1 MFSTSAWADRV
12 VTDQIGR
19 QVHIPDVVNRVIILQ
34 HQTLNVAVQL
44 EALCGIAVRSGK
56 EAVATGA
63 GDIVRRRI
71 CFDRLIR
78 IACLCIEC
86 PLMGSSPD
94 DVDPV
99 TPHALISHDVPH
111 MQGHVRFHRPAVFYN
126 KVLWKMVDDAR
137 DDLFVVYNDRF
148 ATDQAI
154 DQTGIARHVA
164 VFAKPIGYEV
174 QLRIRRQIG

>member
-1 MFSTSAWADRV
+1 
-12 VTDQIGR
+12 
-19 QVHIPDVVNRVIILQ
+19 
-34 HQTLNVAVQL
+34 
-44 EALCGIAVRSGK
+44 
-56 EAVATGA
+56 
-63 GDIVRRRI
+63 
-71 CFDRLIR
+71 
-78 IACLCIEC
+78 
-86 PLMGSSPD
+86 MGSSPD

-174 QLRIRRQIG
+174 QLRIRRQIGRQGLVEKAEIAGATGIRQHRLRDVQV